1 MNSINQEGNLDQKE
15 WNINSNKN
23 FKLKV
28 HNTLG
33 TLKPNHFIKHSA
45 LSKTLHLL
53 SPASFSKNQKIN
65 QIIIKSLQNR
75 DKLNNT
81 NNNVLNYKFLNTE
94 NNFSFERPKVH
105 IKIHSTKHN
114 DKDRNTISSEKSN
127 NPLKYKIH
135 RVKEKNFKSNE
146 NKIFSPYKTNV
157 INQKINYTLNDS
169 TPNNFDYTS
178 DNNLSKKKKKEY
190 INLNYYYNMIQQ
202 QNLITLNNNI
212 ENLIKEQPYTNY
224 IRNNNFK
231 KNNEYFKKLNNEKNL
246 SNLTFN
252 NNDLNK
258 MNHLKKIIYRKKIQ
272 KKKNNFSEIFSTM
285 KLLNLDG
292 KSEKKDINM
301 LYKDIKLKDNNPSNI
316 ISDNKKYKLI
326 YDNYQ
331 TPQKIEILSKTSKEF
346 ADNAHCSNNCSF
358 IMPSFTFSEPKYATF
373 QNEQNNKEYIKIE
386 NHNNNNL
393 TSNNNNYKLMEL
405 LNSNNKK
412 KNTTNIKNLNN
423 CKSAIRKKKILDFS
437 STKSSSDML
446 IHLHKNNTNNYYNNT
461 ITNLYNAGYSN
472 SISNY
477 NTINTLN
484 STEKNVTVFNNEINN
499 RLNPNRT
506 LIENNLVSEYNDKN
520 RCLYRQNEILN
531 HTINKIGK
539 QKLKNVITSIE
550 YKNKDL
556 KNNLNNKNIVL
567 SELDKN
573 GKLNVKY
580 RKMKNSIE
588 KIIKQNSIP
597 KIKKVYCMKSSK
609 IPYNGLTYVKKN
621 QGTHIR
627 NSKKYNTIH
636 RI

>member
-1 MNSINQEGNLDQKE
+1 MNAINQEGNLDQKQ

-28 HNTLG
+28 HNTFG
-33 TLKPNHFIKHSA
+33 TLKPNNFIKHSA
-45 LSKTLHLL
+45 LSKTLQLL

-65 QIIIKSLQNR
+65 QIIIRSLQNK

-81 NNNVLNYKFLNTE
+81 NNNVLNYNFLNTE
-94 NNFSFERPKVH
+94 YNFSFERPKVH

-114 DKDRNTISSEKSN
+114 NKDRNTISSEKSN

-135 RVKEKNFKSNE
+135 RVKPKNFKSNE
-146 NKIFSPYKTNV
+146 NKILSPYKTNV

-178 DNNLSKKKKKEY
+178 DNNLSKKKKKDY

-231 KNNEYFKKLNNEKNL
+231 KNNEYFKKMNNEKYLN
-246 SNLTFN
+246 NLTFN

-272 KKKNNFSEIFSTM
+272 KKKNNFSEIFSTI
-285 KLLNLDG
+285 KLLSLDG

-301 LYKDIKLKDNNPSNI
+301 LYKDIKLKDNFPSNTI
-316 ISDNKKYKLI
+316 NDNKKYKLI

-346 ADNAHCSNNCSF
+346 ADNDHCSNNCSF

-393 TSNNNNYKLMEL
+393 TSNSNTYKLMEL

-412 KNTTNIKNLNN
+412 KNTTKIKNLNN

-446 IHLHKNNTNNYYNNT
+446 IHLHKNNTNNYYSNT
-461 ITNLYNAGYSN
+461 ITNHYNVGYSN

-484 STEKNVTVFNNEINN
+484 STEKNLTVFNNEINN
-499 RLNPNRT
+499 KLNPNRT
-506 LIENNLVSEYNDKN
+506 LIEKNLVSEHNDKN
-520 RCLYRQNEILN
+520 RYLYRQNEILN